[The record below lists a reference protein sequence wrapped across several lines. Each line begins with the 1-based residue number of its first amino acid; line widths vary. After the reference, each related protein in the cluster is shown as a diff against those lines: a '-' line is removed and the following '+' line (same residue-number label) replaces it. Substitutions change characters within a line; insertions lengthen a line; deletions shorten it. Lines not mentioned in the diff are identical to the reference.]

1 MKLLLIGV
9 GTSHLRNYYELIC
22 RDVDQIMIVTD
33 RPVDFCE
40 HRVLNFQLRNPFL
53 LRKSIQSLRAMIA
66 SYKPDV
72 IHVHQLNSY
81 GFITAMAN
89 KKSVPMIATA
99 WGSDVL
105 ILPQRNFLFKKMVGK
120 VIHAADVIT
129 ADAKYLAD
137 VIQQVYRRSDVEVLN
152 FGINPDE
159 FENKDNAKQNLLY
172 SNRLHKALYN
182 IDKIIMGSADFLRNN
197 KDWRLVIAADGE
209 LNKTLKALV
218 KELELEKQIE
228 FVGFLNKDE
237 NRKYYLESRIYISI
251 PGSDGTSVSLLEA
264 MASGCIPL
272 VSDLPANKEWITN
285 GSNGIIIQADQL
297 NDALQGALKMDAGE
311 VAKNNRAIIQ
321 ERASKQINR
330 QKFLKLYQKLVNANS
345 N

>member
-22 RDVDQIMIVTD
+22 RDVDQILVVTD
-33 RPVDFCE
+33 RPFEFCE

-53 LRKSIQSLRAMIA
+53 LWKSIRCLRDIIA

-105 ILPQRNFLFKKMVGK
+105 LLPQRNFLFKKMVGK
-120 VIHAADVIT
+120 VIHTADIIT

-137 VIQQVYRRSDVEVLN
+137 VIQQVYHRSDVEMLN
-152 FGINPDE
+152 FGINPEE
-159 FENKDNAKQNLLY
+159 FEKDGVSKQNLLY

-182 IDKIIMGSADFLRNN
+182 IDKIINGSAEFLRNN
-197 KDWRLVIAADGE
+197 ADWRLVIAGDGE
-209 LNKTLKALV
+209 LNKVLKTLV
-218 KELELEKQIE
+218 KELGLEKQIE

-237 NRKYYLESRIYISI
+237 NRKFYLESRIYISI
-251 PGSDGTSVSLLEA
+251 PESDGTSVSLLEA
-264 MASGCIPL
+264 MASGCIPVL
-272 VSDLPANKEWITN
+272 SELPANKEWVSN
-285 GSNGIIIQADQL
+285 GKNGIITQADQL
-297 NDALQGALKMDAGE
+297 NDALQNALKLDAVE

-330 QKFLKLYQKLVNANS
+330 KKFLKLYEKLVSTNS